1 MRTLFTTKQY
11 EKDVKLAKKRGLNI
25 QKLVD
30 IVRLLA
36 NGETLPIANRDHPL
50 HSNLEGYRECH
61 IQPDWLLIY
70 KKGED
75 GSLCFLELVRTGSHS
90 DLF

>member
-36 NGETLPIANRDHPL
+36 NDETLPIANRDHPL

-61 IQPDWLLIY
+61 IQPDWLLLWAQN
-70 KKGED
+70 D
-75 GSLCFLELVRTGSHS
+75 DELLLILTDIGTHA
-90 DLF
+90 DLFK

>member
-1 MRTLFTTKQY
+1 MCLLRKVVDTLA
-11 EKDVKLAKKRGLNI
+11 EKGKLPAKYHPH
-25 QKLVD
+25 KLVGD
-30 IVRLLA
+30 YQ
-36 NGETLPIANRDHPL
+36 GFW
-50 HSNLEGYRECH
+50 ECH

>member
-30 IVRLLA
+30 IVRLLV
-36 NGETLPIANRDHPL
+36 NDESLRIAHRAYRI
-50 HSNLEGYRECH
+50 HSKLEG
-61 IQPDWLLIY
+61 
-70 KKGED
+70 
-75 GSLCFLELVRTGSHS
+75 
-90 DLF
+90 